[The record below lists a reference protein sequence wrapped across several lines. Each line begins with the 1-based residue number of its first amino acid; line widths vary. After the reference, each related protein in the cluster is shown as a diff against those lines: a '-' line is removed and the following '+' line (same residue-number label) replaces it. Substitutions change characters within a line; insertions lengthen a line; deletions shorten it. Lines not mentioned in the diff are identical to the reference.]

1 MEKSCK
7 WCKHYDSKEKYC
19 TKLESG
25 FKFDKEKTIKELTEE
40 LEDEILSELA
50 CLEQDQ
56 DDILDE
62 IPNIKMSQIIDIGC
76 LFRDFRDVIGRRI
89 KNVLTDNL
97 DWVEY
102 NGLKSITD
110 DEEFYCKYWG

>member
-7 WCKHYDSKEKYC
+7 WCKHYDFKEKYC
-19 TKLESG
+19 IKLESG
-25 FKFDKEKTIKELTEE
+25 FKFDKEKTIKEITEE

-56 DDILDE
+56 DDILDD

-76 LFRDFRDVIGRRI
+76 LFKDFRDVIGRRI

-97 DWVEY
+97 DWAEY
-102 NGLKSITD
+102 SGVKSITD

>member
-25 FKFDKEKTIKELTEE
+25 FMFDKEKTTKEIKEE

-50 CLEQDQ
+50 CLEQDL
-56 DDILDE
+56 DDILDDC
-62 IPNIKMSQIIDIGC
+62 NINMSQIVDIGC
-76 LFRDFRDVIGRRI
+76 LFRDFRDIIGRRI

-102 NGLKSITD
+102 NGVKSVTD